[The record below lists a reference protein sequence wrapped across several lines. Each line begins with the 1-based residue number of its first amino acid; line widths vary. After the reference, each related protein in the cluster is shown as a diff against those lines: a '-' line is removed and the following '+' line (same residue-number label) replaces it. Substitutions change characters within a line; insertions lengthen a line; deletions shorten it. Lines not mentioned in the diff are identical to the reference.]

1 LRGAGNVGIDN
12 VSVKEYLG
20 QEVVPD
26 SGCGSWL
33 FEPQSTNLITQ
44 SELFSDASWVKIGA
58 SVTSNAVISPEG
70 ILNADK
76 LVEDSTNGYH
86 ILDTGNMGSKSG
98 SYTYSL
104 FAKKGENNF
113 VVLWW
118 VYASTSK
125 TWFDLENGVVGSQTG
140 AATDNAK
147 IEDYGNGWFKCSVTR
162 NEIGNVYCVIGNSN
176 QDAVFSYQGDG
187 TSGVYIW
194 GAQLEE
200 QSYAT
205 SYIPTNG
212 EANGVTRNQD
222 VCTNGGSLAS
232 INSTEGTLYFEG
244 ATLSD
249 GSGGAIAI
257 SDGSTTN
264 YIYLYFHPSGTK
276 IVAKIVVGG
285 VTKMDKNILSID
297 ETLNNKFAFKYN
309 ATEFSVW
316 INGFEVTT
324 EVGFAFPSNTLNTLN
339 FNNGGGSTPF
349 LGKTKALAVWKEALS
364 DQELTELTTI

>member
-1 LRGAGNVGIDN
+1 MIVN
-12 VSVKEYLG
+12 
-20 QEVVPD
+20 
-26 SGCGSWL
+26 
-33 FEPQSTNLITQ
+33 IT
-44 SELFSDASWVKIGA
+44 SLNGWVKAEITYTATVA
-58 SVTSNAVISPEG
+58 SIYASLKTYFSTTTSNTQGVPIGTIAYQTFVQ
-70 ILNADK
+70 
-76 LVEDSTNGYH
+76 VE
-86 ILDTGNMGSKSG
+86 
-98 SYTYSL
+98 
-104 FAKKGENNF
+104 
-113 VVLWW
+113 
-118 VYASTSK
+118 
-125 TWFDLENGVVGSQTG
+125 Q
-140 AATDNAK
+140 
-147 IEDYGNGWFKCSVTR
+147 
-162 NEIGNVYCVIGNSN
+162 
-176 QDAVFSYQGDG
+176 
-187 TSGVYIW
+187 
-194 GAQLEE
+194 